1 MPIDFTHLD
10 NQKVESTESFF
21 SNSLLNARIHSD
33 QESNAD
39 YDPIFEENR
48 SPEWCDSHWQ
58 EIQDNALQYEE
69 DINQYLTLTLADLAN
84 PKTLDMLN
92 EYLVDINADVGQIAG
107 QVPHRSQKYHLYRIN
122 ADFLLLNLGLFD
134 GGVRYPGDAYFDKGG
149 SYYQFAAASLKAI
162 QGGRTGLS
170 DVFDK
175 LSVHFGRYVDI
186 LRQMRRDSDN
196 YLSFHYRIPQS
207 ELEQFEKDLTLEM
220 EREKRRRL
228 E

>member
-1 MPIDFTHLD
+1 MKIRNKIIMLPITTTRSRLTQD
-10 NQKVESTESFF
+10 
-21 SNSLLNARIHSD
+21 R
-33 QESNAD
+33 

-48 SPEWCDSHWQ
+48 SPEWHDTHWK
-58 EIQDNALQYEE
+58 EIRDNDLNFE
-69 DINQYLTLTLADLAN
+69 DDVNQYITLTLSDLAN
-84 PKTLDMLN
+84 PKTLNMLN

-107 QVPHRSQKYHLYRIN
+107 QVPHRSKKYYLYRIN
-122 ADFLLLNLGLFD
+122 ADFLLLNLGLFE
-134 GGVRYPGDAYFDKGG
+134 GGTRFPSEAYFDKGG
-149 SYYQFAAASLKAI
+149 SYYHCAAASLKAI

-175 LSVHFGRYVDI
+175 LAIHFGRYVDI

-196 YLSFHYRIPQS
+196 YMSFHYRIPQT

-220 EREKRRRL
+220 ERQKRRRL

>member
-10 NQKVESTESFF
+10 SREEETTESYF
-21 SNSLLNARIHSD
+21 SNQLLSARIQSG

-48 SPEWCDSHWQ
+48 TAAWRESHWQ
-58 EIQDNALQYEE
+58 EIQDNALNYEE
-69 DINQYLTLTLADLAN
+69 DINQYITLTLADLAN
-84 PKTLDMLN
+84 PKTLDMIN
-92 EYLVDINADVGQIAG
+92 AYLVDINSDVGQIACE
-107 QVPHRSQKYHLYRIN
+107 VPHRSQKYHLYRIN
-122 ADFLLLNLGLFD
+122 ADFLLLHLGMFD
-134 GGVRYPGDAYFDKGG
+134 GGTHYPGEAYFDKGG

-175 LSVHFGRYVDI
+175 LSAHFGRYVDI
-186 LRQMRRDSDN
+186 LRQMRQDSDH
-196 YLSFHYRIPQS
+196 YFGFHYRIPQA
-207 ELEQFEKDLTLEM
+207 ELEQIEKDLTLEI
-220 EREKRRRL
+220 EGKKRNRL